1 MDLLVFYFMI
11 FALLGLIAVSVWLA
25 YAYLQLQG
33 KLVMLAKQ
41 NMYLK
46 KQNEDRREQI
56 MMDAHNQALVIID
69 QATKK
74 ASQVMMQA
82 QQFDRTAEGQLSQK
96 LEEASRLHAEELKN
110 ATQDLLTLYK
120 DALEKVKQEDI
131 THAANISKNID
142 SLTEKELG
150 KLHQVLSQQTVQ
162 SEQLVQ
168 EKINKDY
175 QALEEELKNYKET
188 RLKEIDESLLQIVQN
203 VTEIVLQRQ
212 LSVVDQEQLV
222 YEALTKV
229 KEQVKL

>member
-1 MDLLVFYFMI
+1 MDLLVFYFMT

-33 KLVMLAKQ
+33 KLVTLAKQ

-46 KQNEDRREQI
+46 NQNDDRREQI
-56 MMDAHNQALVIID
+56 LLDAHNQALIIID

-74 ASQVMMQA
+74 ASQIMTQA
-82 QQFDRTAEGQLSQK
+82 QQFDHTAEGQLSQK
-96 LEEASRLHAEELKN
+96 IDEASRLHAEELKK
-110 ATQDLLTLYK
+110 ATQDLLALYK

-142 SLTEKELG
+142 ALTEKELAQ
-150 KLHQVLSQQTVQ
+150 LHQVLSQQTIQ
-162 SEQLVQ
+162 SEKLVQ
-168 EKINKDY
+168 EKIAKDY
-175 QALEEELKNYKET
+175 QILEEELKRYKET
-188 RLKEIDESLLQIVQN
+188 RMKEIEDSLLQIVQN

-229 KEQVKL
+229 KEQVKI